1 MEMKREEFKKILKPL
16 IKECIKEVIFEE
28 GVLSNIVSEVASGM
42 RAPLLETS
50 KPARSKAPLE
60 PDLEMQEKMEEER
73 QLRIKRLN
81 ESMKA
86 QMDVDVFSG
95 TKEIPNEADIGSP
108 LSGVE
113 PGDRGV
119 DISGIMGLAGN
130 KWKRLVG
137 E

>member
-1 MEMKREEFKKILKPL
+1 MKREEFKKILKPL

-42 RAPLLETS
+42 KAPLLETS
-50 KPARSKAPLE
+50 KPARSRAFLE
-60 PDLEMQEKMEEER
+60 PDLEMQEKVEEER
-73 QLRIKRLN
+73 QRRIKRLN
-81 ESMKA
+81 ESMKT

-95 TKEIPNEADIGSP
+95 TKEMPSEGDMGSP
-108 LSGVE
+108 LAGVA
-113 PGDRGV
+113 PNDGGV